1 LPLLSR
7 GRPDRFGQEIAM
19 LPREENELITRVGP
33 GTPMGD
39 TMRRYW
45 MPALLSSEIAEPDCA
60 PVRVRLLG
68 EDLVAFRDTAGHI
81 GLLDEYC
88 PHRRVSLYF
97 GRNEECGL
105 RCVYHGWKFDVD
117 GSCLDQLNEPEE
129 LQFKHKVHITAYP
142 TVEMGGIVWTYMG
155 PIDKMPALP
164 KFAWTQVPEARR
176 HVTKVI
182 QECNYLQ
189 GLEGGIDTSH
199 APIMHRLLT
208 DNSTRGGMKPSSPFV
223 RGKAPHIVV
232 DLTDYGYQYA
242 GIRPLGDSD
251 VHIRTYHFILPFH
264 QIRPSKSETGQP
276 MDAGHIWVPI
286 DDENCM
292 VYNWIY
298 VTTDSPL
305 TEEDRLEKS
314 LGNGPMHVDPR
325 TFRGKANRDNNYLLD
340 REVQRTETYTGI
352 DGINQQ
358 DRAVQESM
366 GRICDRSKE
375 YLGPADKPII
385 QARKLLRQAVK
396 TTEAGGVPAGTGSS
410 YYRLQA
416 HEEVL
421 PRDADW
427 RAEMTPEM
435 ADGIILETV

>member
-1 LPLLSR
+1 MLS
-7 GRPDRFGQEIAM
+7 P
-19 LPREENELITRVGP
+19 EENELITRVGP
-33 GTPMGD
+33 GTPMGN

-45 MPALLSSEIAEPDCA
+45 VPALLSSEIAEPDGA
-60 PVRVRLLG
+60 PVRVRLLS
-68 EDLVAFRDTAGHI
+68 EDLVAFRDTKGRV

-129 LQFKHKVHITAYP
+129 LQFKHKVHVAAYP
-142 TVEMGGIVWTYMG
+142 TVEMGGIVWAYMG
-155 PIDKMPALP
+155 PVDKMPAPP
-164 KFAWTQVPEARR
+164 KFAWTQAPGSRR

-223 RGKAPHIVV
+223 RGKAPHILV

-298 VTTDSPL
+298 TTGDSPL
-305 TEEDRLEKS
+305 TDEDRLERS
-314 LGNGPMHVDPR
+314 LGNGPLHVDPK
-325 TFRGKANRDNNYLLD
+325 TFRGKGNRENNYLLD
-340 REVQRTETYTGI
+340 RDVQRTETYTGI
-352 DGINQQ
+352 DGINSQ

-366 GRICDRSKE
+366 GRICDRSRE

-396 TTEAGGVPAGTGSS
+396 TVEAGGSPAGTGTS
-410 YYRLQA
+410 YYALLA

-421 PRDADW
+421 ARDADW

-435 ADGIILETV
+435 TGGIILETV